1 MRVFEK
7 EKMVHLSSDLELYP
21 GNKSS
26 GISQM
31 AKDSSYGNRR
41 PRTQNAQPSRQ
52 TRAKFEEPQCVT
64 LSSDE
69 DDCFQETKKLKCD
82 NTHKPSENSY
92 GNPSILFQEQPV
104 SISFLILCLYR

>member
-7 EKMVHLSSDLELYP
+7 ERRVHLSSDIESLH
-21 GNKSS
+21 GSKTS

-31 AKDSSYGNRR
+31 SKDPLYGTRR
-41 PRTQNAQPSRQ
+41 SRTQNIQPSRQ

-69 DDCFQETKKLKCD
+69 DDDSFHETKKIKCD
-82 NTHKPSENSY
+82 NTHKPSENSD
-92 GNPSILFQEQPV
+92 GNHSILIREQPIIKE
-104 SISFLILCLYR
+104 S

>member
-7 EKMVHLSSDLELYP
+7 EKMVHISSDLDP
-21 GNKSS
+21 DQIKSS

-31 AKDSSYGNRR
+31 SKDSSYGNRR

-69 DDCFQETKKLKCD
+69 DYDSFQETKKLKCD

-92 GNPSILFQEQPV
+92 GNPSILIHKNYKNLF
-104 SISFLILCLYR
+104 